1 MCSVLA
7 NMATESDQEL
17 PENNS
22 IESEEITL
30 HTTDIEIKEEFNY
43 YIDSTKCLD
52 LYADTTNFDPKTGS
66 SEKKRKKMVKE
77 KMCSV
82 LVKEVLKNNKFG
94 KPSIPIE
101 DLQPPQNSTTA
112 RLTKVNLII
121 STIFS

>member
-66 SEKKRKKMVKE
+66 SEKKSKKMVKE
-77 KMCSV
+77 I
-82 LVKEVLKNNKFG
+82 LKNNKFG

-112 RLTKVNLII
+112 RLSKVNLFII
-121 STIFS
+121 LLTSSNN

>member
-30 HTTDIEIKEEFNY
+30 HTTDIEIKEEFDY
-43 YIDSTKCLD
+43 LV
-52 LYADTTNFDPKTGS
+52 ANFDPKTGS

-112 RLTKVNLII
+112 RLSKVNLFII
-121 STIFS
+121 LLTSSNN